1 MRIAHVSPS
10 QEALWGADWIGGATH
25 APSPR
30 RLADSPIVAT
40 TLGETARR
48 HRRLNTTFRHQPSN
62 LHNLYI
68 HILP

>member
-10 QEALWGADWIGGATH
+10 QEALWGADWIGG
-25 APSPR
+25 PR
-30 RLADSPIVAT
+30 TPHPLADSPIVAT